1 MNIELH
7 NNKVMIS
14 ESEDSNIIAEYDG
27 NKWIV
32 TFVQINGI
40 SEYSCIAR
48 FSTRILSDKEL
59 IEKANILKSVWE
71 YLELNEA
78 DDPISWND
86 ETIQSTVN
94 KLTLENH
101 GQIKLNL

>member
-7 NNKVMIS
+7 NNQVMIG
-14 ESEDSNIIAEYDG
+14 ESEYSNIIAEYVG

-32 TFVQINGI
+32 TFIQPDGMT
-40 SEYSCIAR
+40 EYSCAAR

-59 IEKANILKSVWE
+59 MEKANILKSVWE

-78 DDPISWND
+78 DDTIS
-86 ETIQSTVN
+86 
-94 KLTLENH
+94 
-101 GQIKLNL
+101 

>member
-7 NNKVMIS
+7 NNQVMIG
-14 ESEDSNIIAEYDG
+14 ESEYSNIIAEYDG
-27 NKWIV
+27 NNWII
-32 TFVQINGI
+32 TFIQTDGMA
-40 SEYSCIAR
+40 EYSCAAR

-78 DDPISWND
+78 DDPISWDD
-86 ETIQSTVN
+86 EAIQSIVN
-94 KLTLENH
+94 KLALEKH
-101 GQIKLNL
+101 GQTKLDL